1 MFANQQLEALPAPAV
16 PDPAPMATTGP
27 LSNARHEAF
36 AVAVASGATL
46 DAAYVEAGYSPT
58 NANALAYRV
67 KQRPEVRRRI
77 NELLQGQAANV
88 DRVSHLLLLDSIATA
103 DATEIS
109 YVVREP
115 CSSCWPDTALAD
127 ATGRAVAGLG
137 PMPNTNDARSDCVAC
152 NGAGSTRA
160 VIRPTSEW
168 SPQARALFESASTD
182 RYGVT
187 TVKIKDQAKYA
198 AMLAERMP
206 GWIAPARSASV
217 VAHVNV
223 PIPDS
228 VAPADALAFLKTLV
242 PA

>member
-1 MFANQQLEALPAPAV
+1 MTNQELILRSEAVAPNA
-16 PDPAPMATTGP
+16 APGP
-27 LSNARHEAF
+27 LANARHEAF

-46 DAAYVEAGYSPT
+46 DAAYVEAGYSRA

-88 DRVSHLLLLDSIATA
+88 DRVAHLLMLDSIATA
-103 DATEIS
+103 DATELT

-115 CSSCWPDTALAD
+115 CPSCWPDIALAG
-127 ATGRAVAGLG
+127 AMGRAVAARAA
-137 PMPNTNDARSDCVAC
+137 MPDTNDARSDCAAC
-152 NGAGSTRA
+152 SGSGTTRA

-206 GWIAPARSASV
+206 GWIAPERTISANV
-217 VAHVNV
+217 NVNV
-223 PIPDS
+223 PLPDNITPE
-228 VAPADALAFLKTLV
+228 AALAFLATLK
-242 PA
+242 PS